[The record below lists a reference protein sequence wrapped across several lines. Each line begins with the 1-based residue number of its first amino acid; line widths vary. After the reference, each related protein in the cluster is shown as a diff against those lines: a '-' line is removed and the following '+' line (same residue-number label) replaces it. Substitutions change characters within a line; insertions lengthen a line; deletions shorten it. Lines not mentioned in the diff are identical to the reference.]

1 MFISAW
7 NAKWK
12 PVYAPDTETGT
23 AGTDD
28 AAPPVVDGDAADPV
42 DDRLDG
48 PGSGRGSVRKEIEK
62 AVASA
67 RESEAK
73 DTKEE
78 RKPDR
83 IGSRDR
89 DTESGKFRKAATAGE
104 GEGAVDGE
112 QAVEGEKPAEGEAAA
127 EGDQATTELKPPDA
141 WSKEAKAD
149 WAKATPAIQAA
160 AIKRETDVKKGIDEI
175 KAKYTEIDQALTP
188 RQELLRATG
197 HTPAQAI
204 HQLFAWHDALSAD
217 KAKVDAGQSPV
228 AFLGLLKSHNVDPRS
243 LFQPGTQFIPPGKT
257 APVAGAEGEEGKEQP
272 KGAVPPELQTY
283 IDGLR
288 TEMQAMRE
296 EVDGRFKQTNQVFE
310 EQNLNKTNE
319 ILVNWSK
326 DKTYFD
332 RVRPK
337 MARLIGTGAIP
348 PQANGA
354 ADLDAAYELAVYG
367 DPEIRAE
374 IATAEEV
381 KRQAAQKAHQEKERK
396 AQQEQ
401 ADRARRAAGSLSP
414 AAPGTSATG
423 AQGKQSKGKSV
434 RESIAEARAALE
446 ER

>member
-1 MFISAW
+1 MFVTDW

-23 AGTDD
+23 AGTEGT
-28 AAPPVVDGDAADPV
+28 APPAVEGGTAEPV
-42 DDRLDG
+42 DERLDG

-73 DTKEE
+73 EIKEE

-104 GEGAVDGE
+104 GEGAVNGE
-112 QAVEGEKPAEGEAAA
+112 QAAEGEKPAEGEAAV
-127 EGDQATTELKPPDA
+127 EGEQATTELKPPDA

-160 AIKRETDVKKGIDEI
+160 AIKREADVKKGIDEI

-217 KAKVDAGQSPV
+217 QAKVKAGQLPV
-228 AFLGLLKSHNVDPRS
+228 AFLGLLKSHGVDPRS
-243 LFQPGTQFIPPGKT
+243 LFELGTQFVPPGKQ

-283 IDGLR
+283 IDGMR
-288 TEMQAMRE
+288 TEIQTLRE

-326 DKTYFD
+326 DKPYFD
-332 RVRPK
+332 RVRAT

-354 ADLDAAYELAVYG
+354 ADLDAAYEWAIHG
-367 DPEIRAE
+367 DAEIRAE
-374 IATAEEV
+374 VATAEEA
-381 KRQAAQKAHQEKERK
+381 KRQAAMHAQKEKERK
-396 AQQEQ
+396 AQQEN

-414 AAPGTSATG
+414 AAPGTPVAG
-423 AQGKQSKGKSV
+423 APGKQGKGKSV
-434 RESIAEARAALE
+434 RESIAEARAAIE